1 MASNL
6 STIGFAFANEDEFRK
21 SMIEC
26 AANASANLDCAA
38 GTYGIWRSR
47 SGAEIWFHLG
57 KGEDGEVEI
66 FGLTPFFGGA
76 SEVTV
81 QITGPIKR
89 ASDNAFEGAFHAW
102 VTTADRAEQLYPLVF
117 DAVDFAAH
125 QNAAWPAQARACL
138 CGFARELAAFPDEA
152 AYYAARN
159 GGEDPQLSSKAFIPI
174 GLFASEQASEP
185 GTGSEAQTPASTAL
199 LTGRVVEYRRLTNEA
214 TNTPFD
220 WMLVE
225 TLEATFDI
233 VADPAIV
240 SGAIV
245 EGGTIETTVL
255 LFGRL
260 TG

>member
-6 STIGFAFANEDEFRK
+6 STIGFAFATEDEFRK
-21 SMIEC
+21 TMIEC
-26 AANASANLDCAA
+26 AANASANLDCAS
-38 GTYGIWRSR
+38 GTYGIWQSR

-57 KGEDGEVEI
+57 KSADGEVEI
-66 FGLTPFFGGA
+66 FGLTPFFDGT
-76 SEVTV
+76 SDVTLE
-81 QITGPIKR
+81 ITGPIRR
-89 ASDNAFEGAFHAW
+89 ASDNDFEGALHAW
-102 VTTADRAEQLYPLVF
+102 VITEAGGEKLYPLVF

-125 QNAAWPAQARACL
+125 KDAVWPSLARARL
-138 CGFARELAAFPDEA
+138 CGFARELAAFPDEG

-159 GGEDPQLSSKAFIPI
+159 GGDHPQLSSKAIIPI
-174 GLFASEQASEP
+174 GLFASQEP
-185 GTGSEAQTPASTAL
+185 GEPETGTGQSPASTAL
-199 LTGRVVEYRRLTNEA
+199 LTGRIAEHRQLKNEA
-214 TNTPFD
+214 TGLPFA

-225 TLEATFDI
+225 TLDATIDI

-260 TG
+260 TA

>member
-26 AANASANLDCAA
+26 AASASANLDCAD

-57 KGEDGEVEI
+57 KAADGEVEI

-76 SEVTV
+76 SDVTV
-81 QITGPIKR
+81 QITRPIKR
-89 ASDNAFEGAFHAW
+89 VSDNVFEGAFHAW
-102 VTTADRAEQLYPLVF
+102 VTTADGAEQLYPLVF
-117 DAVDFAAH
+117 DAIDFAAH
-125 QNAAWPAQARACL
+125 KNAAWPALARARL
-138 CGFARELAAFPDEA
+138 CGFARELAAFPDEVS
-152 AYYAARN
+152 YYAARI
-159 GGEDPQLSSKAFIPI
+159 GGDSPQLSSKAFIPI
-174 GLFASEQASEP
+174 GLFASEQPGDA
-185 GTGSEAQTPASTAL
+185 GTGSEAQAPASTAL
-199 LTGRVVEYRRLTNEA
+199 LTGRVAEYRRLTNEA
-214 TNTPFD
+214 TNSPFE

-225 TLEATFDI
+225 TLEAMIDI
-233 VADPAIV
+233 VADPATV
-240 SGAIV
+240 SGVIA

-260 TG
+260 AD

>member
-26 AANASANLDCAA
+26 AANASANLECA
-38 GTYGIWRSR
+38 GGVYGIWRSR

-57 KGEDGEVEI
+57 KAADGEVEI
-66 FGLTPFFGGA
+66 FGLTPFFSGA
-76 SEVTV
+76 SDVKL
-81 QITGPIKR
+81 QITAPVKR

-102 VTTADRAEQLYPLVF
+102 VTTAEGAELLYPLVF
-117 DAVDFAAH
+117 DAIDFAAH
-125 QNAAWPAQARACL
+125 QNAAWPAQVKARL
-138 CGFARELAAFPDEA
+138 CGFARELTAYPDEA
-152 AYYAARN
+152 AYFAARK
-159 GGEDPQLSSKAFIPI
+159 GGDGPQLSSKAFVPI
-174 GLFASEQASEP
+174 GLFAFEQPGESETTTAAQAPS
-185 GTGSEAQTPASTAL
+185 STVL
-199 LTGRVVEYRRLTNEA
+199 ITGRVVEYRRLTNEA

-225 TLEATFDI
+225 TLGATIDI

-240 SGAIV
+240 SAVIV
-245 EGGTIETTVL
+245 EGGTIETSVL

-260 TG
+260 AG

>member
-26 AANASANLDCAA
+26 AANASANLDCAS
-38 GTYGIWRSR
+38 GTYGIWQSR

-57 KGEDGEVEI
+57 KTADGEVEI

-76 SEVTV
+76 SDVTLE
-81 QITGPIKR
+81 ITGPIQR
-89 ASDNAFEGAFHAW
+89 ASDNDFEGAFHAW
-102 VTTADRAEQLYPLVF
+102 VTTEAGGEKLYPLVF

-125 QNAAWPAQARACL
+125 KDAVWPSLARARL
-138 CGFARELAAFPDEA
+138 CGFARELVAFPDEA
-152 AYYAARN
+152 AYYAARK
-159 GGEDPQLSSKAFIPI
+159 GGDEPQLSAKAFIPI
-174 GLFASEQASEP
+174 GLFAFEQP
-185 GTGSEAQTPASTAL
+185 GGSEAGTGQAPASTAL
-199 LTGRVVEYRRLTNEA
+199 LTGRIAEFCELKNEA
-214 TNTPFD
+214 TGLPFA
-220 WMLVE
+220 WLLVE
-225 TLEATFDI
+225 TLGAMIDI

-240 SGAIV
+240 TGSIA

-260 TG
+260 TA

>member
-26 AANASANLDCAA
+26 AANASANLNCAS
-38 GTYGIWRSR
+38 GTYGIWQSR

-57 KGEDGEVEI
+57 KTADGEVEI
-66 FGLTPFFGGA
+66 FGLTPFFSGA
-76 SEVTV
+76 SDVTL
-81 QITGPIKR
+81 QITAPIKR

-102 VTTADRAEQLYPLVF
+102 VVSADGNEQLYPLVF

-125 QNAAWPAQARACL
+125 NDAVWPLLARARL
-138 CGFARELAAFPDEA
+138 CGFARELVAFPHEA
-152 AYYAARN
+152 AYYAARK
-159 GGEDPQLSSKAFIPI
+159 GSDDPQLSAKAFIPI
-174 GLFASEQASEP
+174 GLFTSEKADDSET
-185 GTGSEAQTPASTAL
+185 GTGQSPSSTAL
-199 LTGRVVEYRRLTNEA
+199 LTGRIVEYRQLKNEA
-214 TNTPFD
+214 TGRSFA

-225 TLEATFDI
+225 TLDATIDI
-233 VADPAIV
+233 VADPEIV
-240 SGAIV
+240 IGAIA